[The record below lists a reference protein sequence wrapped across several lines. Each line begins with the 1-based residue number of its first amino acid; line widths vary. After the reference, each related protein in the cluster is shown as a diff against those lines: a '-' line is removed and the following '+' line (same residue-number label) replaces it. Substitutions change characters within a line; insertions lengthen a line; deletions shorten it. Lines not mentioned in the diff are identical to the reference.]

1 MNNEKIVA
9 VKIINKKKENT
20 TIKLEIDIMKKL
32 NNKENI
38 IQLIDFYENE
48 DSYYII
54 MELCDCD
61 LSQYLKE
68 NYPLTIDLI
77 QNIMQQI
84 IKGYNNLY
92 LKDFLH
98 LDLKLQ
104 NILVIYNNKN
114 DKKNITIKIS
124 DFGLVHQNNIR
135 IYLDKKIGTS
145 IYMSPEIIEKKEY
158 SNKADIYSI
167 GLIAYKLATNK
178 YPFKNSKDRYL
189 KEKLNINFDK
199 IKENIKNDILFD
211 FIKGC
216 LEPNVNL
223 RYQFENILESP
234 LLCKKIKKEEKKK
247 SEDEI
252 QKEVEKLNFIEE
264 KKIVK
269 LQYQPFIHEIKCDFY
284 IFFNKNNDENENYI
298 AYYSDYKLY
307 ICKINFK
314 DLHIIQII
322 NYIYVK

>member
-1 MNNEKIVA
+1 MSYSIVDNNNKNIDKFEHLIHINNNYYELISNNEFIGLGGFGNVYKYKMNNEKIVA
-9 VKIINKKKENT
+9 VKIINKIKENI
-20 TIKLEIDIMKKL
+20 TIKLEIDIMKQL

-68 NYPLTIDLI
+68 NYPLNIDLI

-84 IKGYNNLY
+84 IKGYFNIYKL
-92 LKDFLH
+92 DIQH

-104 NILVIYNNKN
+104 NILLKYNNNNDKN
-114 DKKNITIKIS
+114 DITIKIS

-135 IYLDKKIGTS
+135 IYLDNFIGTI

-178 YPFKNSKDRYL
+178 YPFINSEDRYL
-189 KEKLNINFDK
+189 KEKK
-199 IKENIKNDILFD
+199 ILILIK
-211 FIKGC
+211 
-216 LEPNVNL
+216 
-223 RYQFENILESP
+223 
-234 LLCKKIKKEEKKK
+234 
-247 SEDEI
+247 
-252 QKEVEKLNFIEE
+252 
-264 KKIVK
+264 
-269 LQYQPFIHEIKCDFY
+269 
-284 IFFNKNNDENENYI
+284 
-298 AYYSDYKLY
+298 
-307 ICKINFK
+307 
-314 DLHIIQII
+314 
-322 NYIYVK
+322 